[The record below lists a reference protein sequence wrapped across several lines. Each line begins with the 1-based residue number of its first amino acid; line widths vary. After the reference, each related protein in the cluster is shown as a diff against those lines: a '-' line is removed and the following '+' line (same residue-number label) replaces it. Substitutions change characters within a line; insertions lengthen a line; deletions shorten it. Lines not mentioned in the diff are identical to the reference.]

1 MEKDYIAFRK
11 NKCILEAINMICNN
25 GALFE
30 KLINEIIY
38 PIDNKYIDT
47 ALKEKILK
55 LMNR

>member
-25 GALFE
+25 DALFE